1 MLLQSNT
8 PNKTFID
15 LDSLKDNY
23 YLYIIDLNI
32 IFFTNM

>member
-8 PNKTFID
+8 PNTIFID
-15 LDSLKDNY
+15 LDSLIDNY

-32 IFFTNM
+32 IYF